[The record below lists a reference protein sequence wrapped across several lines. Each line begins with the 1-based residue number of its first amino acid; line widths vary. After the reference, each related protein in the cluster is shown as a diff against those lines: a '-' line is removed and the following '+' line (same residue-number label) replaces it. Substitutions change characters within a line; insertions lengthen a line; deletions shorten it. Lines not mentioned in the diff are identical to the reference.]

1 MDGCLSRDG
10 VSLGRVSAAAAGRDF
25 QGGAAAAGSGSGGLV
40 VLIPRLPIKVSQAER
55 LTGALGGSGEL
66 DCGTSKP
73 GTVGS
78 VLRTSAISRSGSA
91 AGAATCRMTGGV
103 TGAEGSSSLSS
114 PHMLERRR
122 GASAAAGGADR
133 EKLAGG
139 LGWAGVSLAM
149 LDSALGKLGISLATL
164 GTSFAKPGVTALGSA
179 GSGAASSDAGGSAGP
194 GIPNWLSSI
203 FQLSDILLLMR

>member
-1 MDGCLSRDG
+1 M
-10 VSLGRVSAAAAGRDF
+10 A
-25 QGGAAAAGSGSGGLV
+25 
-40 VLIPRLPIKVSQAER
+40 
-55 LTGALGGSGEL
+55 
-66 DCGTSKP
+66 
-73 GTVGS
+73 
-78 VLRTSAISRSGSA
+78 
-91 AGAATCRMTGGV
+91 GGV
-103 TGAEGSSSLSS
+103 TGAEGSSSVSS

-149 LDSALGKLGISLATL
+149 LDAALGKLGISLATL
-164 GTSFAKPGVTALGSA
+164 GTSFTKPGTSFAKPGVAALGSA